1 MVSRLSS
8 MFCVQP
14 LWFLVT
20 MASPQELSELYRTH
34 GLASEVFPP
43 TDKGLCSKLAEVL
56 KHHQVVS
63 RDQFVQANVD
73 APLLYSYSFDATK
86 TMLSTTTTAPTGSV
100 LRKGQLAQELL
111 MQRLVLRTP
120 SDLSTD
126 HMRMVFAEPVSLAS
140 GKGMWH
146 VFSAACKF
154 APLPRG
160 LGHKG
165 PLIHHICADRAQ
177 LSAVSRLLQGRTR
190 LYYEKLSSSSSTS
203 ALLPELDFFFSC
215 GCALHDV
222 HNSLKWAL
230 SPYTQAEAL
239 KDSHIVLEALRNSHL
254 PLILAVPNF
263 LASSLTIRSEPSCE
277 SSSRQFWSLLGVEAS
292 HLELFVR
299 RDPWYSEGLLS
310 VNGTLDEDGSLVM
323 EEASACVVIL
333 LQFQAWSVGAKRLA
347 GALCVGLEPIVN
359 GAKASPLASPYHL
372 NGFFRLTS
380 KLKHFFV
387 VTAVTG
393 GLSLELSNI
402 IMADDR
408 LLLHQSEFA

>member
-1 MVSRLSS
+1 MYCIPEMRLVASMWYPDSHPCSVCSRCGSLPPWH
-8 MFCVQP
+8 P
-14 LWFLVT
+14 LKTCQSCTAPMDL
-20 MASPQELSELYRTH
+20 PQ
-34 GLASEVFPP
+34 VFPP

-63 RDQFVQANVD
+63 GTSSCMPMWTLLFCTRTALMLPRPCCPPPHANVD

-86 TMLSTTTTAPTGSV
+86 TMLSTTTSTTAPTGSV

-120 SDLSTD
+120 PDLSTD

-203 ALLPELDFFFSC
+203 ALLPELDFFLSC

-254 PLILAVPNF
+254 PLIPRCAQLPGVFLDHQVGTKLRILIAAVLVATGRGGITFGALCPK
-263 LASSLTIRSEPSCE
+263 
-277 SSSRQFWSLLGVEAS
+277 
-292 HLELFVR
+292 
-299 RDPWYSEGLLS
+299 
-310 VNGTLDEDGSLVM
+310 GSLV
-323 EEASACVVIL
+323 L
-333 LQFQAWSVGAKRLA
+333 G
-347 GALCVGLEPIVN
+347 GP
-359 GAKASPLASPYHL
+359 PLSQWHP
-372 NGFFRLTS
+372 R
-380 KLKHFFV
+380 
-387 VTAVTG
+387 
-393 GLSLELSNI
+393 
-402 IMADDR
+402 
-408 LLLHQSEFA
+408 